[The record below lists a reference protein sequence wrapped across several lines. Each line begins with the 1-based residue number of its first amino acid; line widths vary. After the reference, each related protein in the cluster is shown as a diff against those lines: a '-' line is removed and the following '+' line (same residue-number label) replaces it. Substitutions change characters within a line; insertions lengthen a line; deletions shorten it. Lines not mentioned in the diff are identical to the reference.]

1 MKTRVHSLACLTT
14 LALVLPSSAGLIY
27 SNLQDISIPANFDG
41 VYLNVETGAWNTN
54 GMSPVAGWDIN
65 PFFGGSAIWNA
76 PAFQPVRA
84 GTTGTSAVLN
94 LATGT
99 AVNGSSVFSTAVQGP
114 GGQNVGGPAYG
125 ASETHMGNGAGQ
137 FVSGSEGYLGFQLN
151 GTNYGW
157 MRVVFTDNAGGALIK
172 EWAYDD
178 SGAAIAVGNITNTG
192 SVVTAS
198 TTFGDYNVTSVIT
211 DALATPTSLVKTGAG
226 TTNLN
231 GANTYTG
238 TTTVTTGRL
247 NVNGSTAAASTVT
260 VNTGTTLGGDGVIN
274 GDVTLDGALRAGQGG
289 STDRSL
295 EIAGTLTGN
304 TGSSMVFTITDES
317 SHDQLIVGSV
327 DLTNINLVI
336 ESLSDTSF
344 TILPSGDGANFLT
357 NGASYYQLIDGTT
370 TGMFANV
377 TETMSSGELYNLG
390 LTGTQYVT
398 TWFDQRFW
406 VAEGS
411 TYLVAIPE
419 PSLTLL
425 GSLGALLLLRRRREN

>member
-1 MKTRVHSLACLTT
+1 
-14 LALVLPSSAGLIY
+14 
-27 SNLQDISIPANFDG
+27 
-41 VYLNVETGAWNTN
+41 
-54 GMSPVAGWDIN
+54 
-65 PFFGGSAIWNA
+65 
-76 PAFQPVRA
+76 
-84 GTTGTSAVLN
+84 
-94 LATGT
+94 
-99 AVNGSSVFSTAVQGP
+99 
-114 GGQNVGGPAYG
+114 
-125 ASETHMGNGAGQ
+125 
-137 FVSGSEGYLGFQLN
+137 
-151 GTNYGW
+151 
-157 MRVVFTDNAGGALIK
+157 VFTNNTGGALIK
-172 EWAYDD
+172 EWAYN
-178 SGAAIAVGNITNTG
+178 SGGTSIAVANIKRTGADVVLDSANGNFAVG
-192 SVVTAS
+192 SVIADAS
-198 TTFGDYNVTSVIT
+198 GTTNV
-211 DALATPTSLVKTGAG
+211 VKSGAG
-226 TTNLN
+226 TTDLN

-304 TGSSMVFTITDES
+304 TGSSMVFTITSES

-377 TETMSSGELYNLG
+377 TETMSPGELYNLG

-419 PSLTLL
+419 TSVTLL

>member
-1 MKTRVHSLACLTT
+1 MKAKTQSLAYLTS
-14 LALVLPSSAGLIY
+14 LVLVLPGSAGLIY

-41 VYLNVETGAWNTN
+41 VYLNVETGGSNN
-54 GMSPVAGWDIN
+54 DSLSPVTGWDVN
-65 PFFGGSAIWNA
+65 FFFGGSAIWNA
-76 PAFQPVRA
+76 PAFQPVRT
-84 GTTGTSAVLN
+84 GTTSTSAVLN

-99 AVNGSSVFSTAVQGP
+99 MVNAGSVFSTATQGAGGQTP
-114 GGQNVGGPAYG
+114 GGAAYG
-125 ASETHMGNGAGQ
+125 ASETHMGAGAGQ
-137 FVSGSEGYLGFQLN
+137 FQSGEEGYLGFRLN
-151 GTNYGW
+151 GSNYGW
-157 MRVVFTDNAGGALIK
+157 MRVVFTNNTGGAMIK
-172 EWAYDD
+172 DWAYDD
-178 SGAAIAVGNITNTG
+178 SGAGIMVGNIATNG
-192 SVVTAS
+192 SVLTADS
-198 TTFGDYNVTSVIT
+198 TSGNFAFDSAIADGSS
-211 DALATPTSLVKTGAG
+211 PTSLEKVGAG
-226 TTNLN
+226 TTDLN
-231 GANTYTG
+231 AANTYTG

-304 TGSSMVFTITDES
+304 TGSSMVFTITSES

-377 TETMSSGELYNLG
+377 TETMSPGELYNLG

-425 GSLGALLLLRRRREN
+425 GSLSALLLLRRRR

>member
-54 GMSPVAGWDIN
+54 AMSPVAGWDIN

-84 GTTGTSAVLN
+84 GTTSTSAVLN

-99 AVNGSSVFSTAVQGP
+99 TVDGSSVFSTATQVP

-125 ASETHMGNGAGQ
+125 ASETHMGAGAGQ

-157 MRVVFTDNAGGALIK
+157 MRVVFTNNAGGALIK

-192 SVVTAS
+192 SVVTAN
-198 TTFGDYNVTSVIT
+198 TTFGNYNVTSVIT

-238 TTTVTTGRL
+238 TTTVSTGRL
-247 NVNGSTAAASTVT
+247 NVNGSTAAASTVI
-260 VNTGTTLGGDGVIN
+260 VDAGTTLGGDGVIN
-274 GDVTLDGALRAGQGG
+274 GNVTLNGILRAGQGG
-289 STDRSL
+289 ATDRSL
-295 EIAGTLTGN
+295 QIAGTLTAN
-304 TGSSMVFTITDES
+304 TGSSMMFNITSES
-317 SHDQLIVGSV
+317 AHDQLIVGSV
-327 DLTNINLVI
+327 DLSNTSLVI
-336 ESLSDTSF
+336 ESLTDTTF
-344 TILPSGDGANFLT
+344 NIVYGDGANFLT
-357 NGASYYQLIDGTT
+357 NGSSFYKLIDGTT

-377 TETMSSGELYNLG
+377 TETMSPGELYNFG

-419 PSLTLL
+419 TSVTLL
-425 GSLGALLLLRRRREN
+425 GSLSALLLLRRRR